1 MSENNLLIKI
11 PKIGLGTWKMD
22 NDKVYEVV
30 LKAIKLGYRYI
41 DCAWEYENEEG
52 VGKAVA
58 EAVAKAARE
67 TGVAQI

>member
-1 MSENNLLIKI
+1 MSENNLLPKI

-52 VGKAVA
+52 VGKV
-58 EAVAKAARE
+58 
-67 TGVAQI
+67 